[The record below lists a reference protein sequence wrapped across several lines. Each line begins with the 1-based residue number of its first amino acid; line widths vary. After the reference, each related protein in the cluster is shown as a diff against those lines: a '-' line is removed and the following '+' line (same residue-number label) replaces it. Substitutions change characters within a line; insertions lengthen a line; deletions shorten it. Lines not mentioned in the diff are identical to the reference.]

1 MFIDTHVHLRDFRQQ
16 YKETIKHGLEV
27 ARDSGVVAVF
37 DMPNTDPAITTEE
50 VLLDRRRV
58 AREAGVPEVFYGV
71 YMGLTADQ
79 EQVKRAVEATR
90 KHREVVGLKLYAG
103 HSVGNLEVTEQADQ
117 LGIYTCLAAEGYTGV
132 LAAHAVKES
141 CMQPLLWN

>member
-37 DMPNTDPAITTEE
+37 DMPNTDPAVTTEE
-50 VLLDRRRV
+50 VLLDRMKV

-79 EQVKRAVEATR
+79 EQVRRAVEATR
-90 KHREVVGLKLYAG
+90 RHREAVGLKLYAG
-103 HSVGNLEVTEQADQ
+103 HSVGNLGVIEVEEQQQVYAA
-117 LGIYTCLAAEGYTGV
+117 LAAEGYVGL
-132 LAAHAVKES
+132 LAVHAEKES
-141 CMQPLLWN
+141 CMQPL

>member
-1 MFIDTHVHLRDFRQQ
+1 MFIDTHVHLRDFNQKKKR
-16 YKETIKHGLEV
+16 ETIQHGLEV
-27 ARDSGVVAVF
+27 ARDAGVDAVF

-50 VLLDRRRV
+50 VLLDRLRV

-103 HSVGNLEVTEQADQ
+103 HSVGNLGVTELEDQ
-117 LGIYTCLAAEGYTGV
+117 LRVYTLLAAEGYT
-132 LAAHAVKES
+132 
-141 CMQPLLWN
+141 